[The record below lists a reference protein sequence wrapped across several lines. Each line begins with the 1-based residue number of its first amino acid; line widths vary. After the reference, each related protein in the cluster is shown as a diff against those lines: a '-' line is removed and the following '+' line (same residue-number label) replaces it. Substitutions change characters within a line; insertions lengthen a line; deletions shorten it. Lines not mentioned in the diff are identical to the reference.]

1 MLKHFPGGPHQ
12 SQVGLQALVAGPEVG
27 PGQAVVLR
35 HTLLQ
40 QVPHRGQVGRDGVLQ
55 RRQVSRQARAPG
67 VHVGHAAEPRGHRL
81 LQHLLDTDR
90 IPGVEWY
97 WWHWWSFRH

>member
-1 MLKHFPGGPHQ
+1 MLNRPHGAPHQ
-12 SQVGLQALVAGPEVG
+12 RQVGLQALVAGPQVG

-40 QVPHRGQVGRDGVLQ
+40 QVAHRGQVGRDGVLQ
-55 RRQVSRQARAPG
+55 RREVARQARPAG

-81 LQHLLDTDR
+81 LQDLSWTD
-90 IPGVEWY
+90 GTAWVERY
-97 WWHWWSFRH
+97 WW